1 MFMLPK
7 RIVASSLSIAR
18 VMLLLLIAGAS
29 TAMAQDLVDT
39 SCRKNAVAV
48 LPFVNRPQTIE
59 AAVANLQITE
69 IFGAQIPCATVV
81 FEKDKELGK
90 LMEVEAN
97 RGPRN
102 YDNAVQAIREYLRTS
117 APEVKDKLAKR
128 NPARS
133 SLPVQI
139 LSGFVEEIFGF
150 TSVTVVHVLESG
162 TSEVY
167 KFTFKT
173 ADLVSVGAIV
183 SASIDQ
189 DEDSVLDIVNRRK
202 GLIPIE
208 IVPFDDSDAASTAA
222 PSDLDSDK
230 IRYEVR
236 NFIVSRFSN
245 PVATGFLQ
253 RKPFFRLAKEDDNN
267 VRYRLTLRVE
277 SVGSRVFAVV
287 RATEG
292 VREKSLWI
300 EDDITNLQ
308 KFEEK
313 LLAGSQRAL
322 AKLEGLYDYSA
333 AAGVS
338 LLANQS
344 SSARL
349 FGIVLRQNLGSLAAT
364 ARVRV
369 GKSDVSEK
377 SSESQTL
384 ILGGLG
390 GAYQIVDIP
399 MVALDLGLGV
409 DGGIAQLQASSE
421 AGAKAPE
428 PNLYLSGNVFA
439 QCVVSLQNGLS
450 LIVRAGLE
458 KPYEAPT
465 GQSKTGGALPGQ
477 LDGFV
482 GLGYS
487 F

>member
-1 MFMLPK
+1 MFIFRN
-7 RIVASSLSIAR
+7 RIAAAALSIACA
-18 VMLLLLIAGAS
+18 LLVLVLAGGS
-29 TAMAQDLVDT
+29 PAMAQDLVDT

-48 LPFVNRPQTIE
+48 LPFVTRPQTIE
-59 AAVANLQITE
+59 AALANLQITE

-90 LMEVEAN
+90 LMQDDAN

-102 YDNAVQAIREYLRTS
+102 YDHAVQAIQDYLRAS
-117 APEVKDKLAKR
+117 AADVKERLAKQ

-133 SLPVQI
+133 ALPVQ
-139 LSGFVEEIFGF
+139 LLGGFVEEIFGF
-150 TSVTVVHVLESG
+150 TSVTVVHVLDSG

-173 ADLVSVGAIV
+173 ADLVGVGSMV
-183 SASIDQ
+183 NASIDH

-202 GLIPIE
+202 DLIPVE
-208 IVPFDDSDAASTAA
+208 LVPFDDENSGSSSTS
-222 PSDLDSDK
+222 SDLDSDK

-236 NFIVSRFSN
+236 NFIASRFAN
-245 PVATGFLQ
+245 PVATGFLE
-253 RKPFFRLAKEDDNN
+253 RKLFFRLAKEEDKN
-267 VRYRLTLRVE
+267 VRYRLTVRVE

-287 RATEG
+287 RAAEG
-292 VREKSLWI
+292 AREKSLWI
-300 EDDITNLQ
+300 EDDLTNLQ

-322 AKLEGLYDYSA
+322 SKLEGLYDYSV

-338 LLANQS
+338 LLANRS

-349 FGIVLRQNLGSLAAT
+349 FGVVLRQNLGSLAAT
-364 ARVRV
+364 VRVRV

-377 SSESQTL
+377 SANTQTL

-390 GAYQIVDIP
+390 GAYQMIDIP

-409 DGGIAQLQASSE
+409 DGGIAQLETSSQV
-421 AGAKAPE
+421 GAKAPE
-428 PNLYLSGNVFA
+428 PNLYLSGNLFV
-439 QCVVSLQNGLS
+439 QSVVSLQKGFS
-450 LIVRAGLE
+450 VIVRAGIE
-458 KPYEAPT
+458 EPYEAPT
-465 GQSKTGGALPGQ
+465 GQSKTGGTLPAQ

>member
-1 MFMLPK
+1 
-7 RIVASSLSIAR
+7 
-18 VMLLLLIAGAS
+18 
-29 TAMAQDLVDT
+29 
-39 SCRKNAVAV
+39 
-48 LPFVNRPQTIE
+48 
-59 AAVANLQITE
+59 
-69 IFGAQIPCATVV
+69 
-81 FEKDKELGK
+81 
-90 LMEVEAN
+90 
-97 RGPRN
+97 
-102 YDNAVQAIREYLRTS
+102 
-117 APEVKDKLAKR
+117 
-128 NPARS
+128 
-133 SLPVQI
+133 
-139 LSGFVEEIFGF
+139 
-150 TSVTVVHVLESG
+150 
-162 TSEVY
+162 
-167 KFTFKT
+167 
-173 ADLVSVGAIV
+173 
-183 SASIDQ
+183 
-189 DEDSVLDIVNRRK
+189 
-202 GLIPIE
+202 
-208 IVPFDDSDAASTAA
+208 
-222 PSDLDSDK
+222 
-230 IRYEVR
+230 
-236 NFIVSRFSN
+236 
-245 PVATGFLQ
+245 
-253 RKPFFRLAKEDDNN
+253 
-267 VRYRLTLRVE
+267 
-277 SVGSRVFAVV
+277 VV
-287 RATEG
+287 RAAAG

-300 EDDITNLQ
+300 EDDLTNLQ

-333 AAGVS
+333 AVGVS

-349 FGIVLRQNLGSLAAT
+349 FGVVLRQNLGSLAAT

-377 SSESQTL
+377 SSEPQTL

-390 GAYQIVDIP
+390 GAYQIVDVP

>member
-1 MFMLPK
+1 MIVLRK
-7 RIVASSLSIAR
+7 RIIAASLSMASAMPI
-18 VMLLLLIAGAS
+18 LFLAGGSA
-29 TAMAQDLVDT
+29 AMAQDLVDT

-48 LPFVNRPQTIE
+48 LPFVTRPQTIE
-59 AAVANLQITE
+59 AAAANLQVTE
-69 IFGAQIPCATVV
+69 IFGAQIPCATVM
-81 FEKDKELGK
+81 FEKDKELSR
-90 LMEVEAN
+90 LMQEGAN

-102 YDNAVQAIREYLRTS
+102 YDHAVQAIRDYLRTS
-117 APEVKDKLAKR
+117 AAEVKERLAKLH
-128 NPARS
+128 PARS
-133 SLPVQI
+133 SLPLQ
-139 LSGFVEEIFGF
+139 LLAGFVEEIFGF
-150 TSVTVVHVLESG
+150 TSVTVVHVLDSG

-173 ADLVSVGAIV
+173 ADLVGVGAMV
-183 SASIDQ
+183 NASIDH

-202 GLIPIE
+202 DLIPVE
-208 IVPFDDSDAASTAA
+208 LVPFDDSAVGPSSTS
-222 PSDLDSDK
+222 SDLDADK

-236 NFIVSRFSN
+236 NFIVSRFAN
-245 PVATGFLQ
+245 PVATGFLE
-253 RKPFFRLAKEDDNN
+253 RKPFFRLAKDDDKN
-267 VRYRLTLRVE
+267 VRYRLTVRVE

-287 RATEG
+287 RAAEG

-300 EDDITNLQ
+300 EDDLTNLQ

-322 AKLEGLYDYSA
+322 SKLEGLYDYSA
-333 AAGVS
+333 AVGVS
-338 LLANQS
+338 LLANRT

-349 FGIVLRQNLGSLAAT
+349 FGVVLRQNLGSLAAT
-364 ARVRV
+364 ARVRA

-377 SSESQTL
+377 SSEAQTL

-409 DGGIAQLQASSE
+409 DGGIAQLKASSQ
-421 AGAKAPE
+421 AGAKAPG

-439 QCVVSLQNGLS
+439 QSLFSLQNGLS
-450 LIVRAGLE
+450 LIVKAGLE

-465 GQSKTGGALPGQ
+465 GQSKTGGTLPLQ